1 MCYSLRVKG
10 WAGYLLLA
18 WVGLLLCAGS
28 SVASAQERT
37 LILVVQDARTADPLP
52 GAVAHRG
59 RLHLQT
65 DQYGRCRLPLLPQET
80 DGLHV
85 HLLGYHPAF
94 VAREALLRAPDTL
107 RLQLRPEERQLS
119 GVSVQGTRRTI
130 SVNTVATRLSTERLE
145 RGLGRSLASLLG
157 EVSGVTTLQTGTT
170 TAKPVIHGMY
180 GNRVLIVNQGVRQ
193 SGQQWGDDHAPEVD
207 IESSSNIQVVKGAEA
222 VRYGSEAIAG
232 AVILDQATL
241 PYGEAKL
248 HGSVGTAY
256 ATNGRRTSSSA
267 RLESALPFAPEVA
280 FRLQASYTNA
290 GDRSSARYLLQ
301 NTGVREFNYSA
312 TLGWKHKDFSLEGL
326 FSQYQNK
333 TGLLPSG
340 HLTSREGMVELLERG
355 MPDIFRP
362 FSREIGSPYHDVTH
376 HLGKIKASWHHERLG
391 DFTLQ
396 ASLQKDLREEFAV
409 RRNSAYAH
417 VPTLSLS
424 LSSKQVDGRWHK
436 HYHRWDSEVGV
447 HGEWLD
453 NYSNPGTGFTPPIP
467 NYAQNSYG
475 VHALQKY
482 QDSRLGA
489 EVGLRLDQLA
499 MGVSGVDFLGKAY
512 SGDHRFTNL
521 TYSLGGH
528 VHLGHRWKLTTN
540 FGLAWRAPHVQELYS
555 FGSLH
560 GSAIFV
566 YGDQSLR
573 SERGYKWVTSLSHHD
588 ERFDFDL
595 DGYLHWIDGYIYDE
609 PTREFVRV
617 ITGEYPVF
625 RYRQRDAFFRG
636 LDLDTRYYVLPERLF
651 LRSKGSMIW
660 ANERKTGRYFPYI
673 PALRLSEEVG
683 TRIPELLGGSAELSL
698 GHQFVDRQ
706 SRFDPATDLTDS
718 PAGYHL
724 FGLEA
729 SYTRPLG
736 GRQSLRLTLSAD
748 NLLNTQYKEYTNR
761 ARYYS
766 HDVGRDIR
774 FSLHYKF

>member
-1 MCYSLRVKG
+1 MHLHSLCEGMLRLGRLLAVV
-10 WAGYLLLA
+10 LLL
-18 WVGLLLCAGS
+18 VGVPPQAFAQQRTITLL
-28 SVASAQERT
+28 
-37 LILVVQDARTADPLP
+37 VQDARTREALP
-52 GAVAHRG
+52 ATIVHRG
-59 RLHLQT
+59 KLHLQT
-65 DQYGRCRLPLLPQET
+65 GLDGTCRLPLDPAET

-85 HLLGYHPAF
+85 HLVGYHEG
-94 VAREALLRAPDTL
+94 VVSREALLAAPDTL
-107 RLQLRPEERQLS
+107 RLDLRPEERQLS
-119 GVSVQGTRRTI
+119 GVSVLGERRKV
-130 SVNTVATRLSTERLE
+130 SVNTVARRLSTDRLE
-145 RGLGRSLASLLG
+145 RNLGRSLANLLDD
-157 EVSGVTTLQTGTT
+157 VSGVTTLQTGTT

-180 GNRVLIVNQGVRQ
+180 GTRVLIVNQGVRL

-207 IESSSNIQVVKGAEA
+207 TESSSHVQVIKGAET

-232 AVILDQATL
+232 AVILDQAAL
-241 PYGEAKL
+241 PYGQAGL
-248 HGSVGTAY
+248 HGSVATAF

-301 NTGVREFNYSA
+301 NTGVRELNYSA
-312 TLGWKHKDFSLEGL
+312 ALGWKHRDFTLEGF

-340 HLTSREGMVELLERG
+340 HLTSREGMVALLERG
-355 MPDIFRP
+355 EPATFRP
-362 FSREIGSPYHDVTH
+362 FSREISSPYHDVTH
-376 HLGKIKASWHHERLG
+376 YLGKVKASWRHELLG

-396 ASLQKDLREEFAV
+396 ASLQKDLREEFAI
-409 RRNSAYAH
+409 RRNSTFAH

-424 LSSKQVDGRWHK
+424 LTSKQVDGRWHK
-436 HYHRWDSEVGV
+436 HYHRWDSEVGL

-467 NYAQNSYG
+467 NYAQTSYG
-475 VHALQKY
+475 IHALQKY
-482 QDSRLGA
+482 QDSRIGL
-489 EVGLRLDQLA
+489 ELGLRLDQLA
-499 MGVSGVDFLGKAY
+499 MGVSGVNFLGTAY
-512 SGDHRFTNL
+512 TGSHRFTNF

-528 VHLGHRWKLTTN
+528 VHLGHQWKLTTN

-555 FGSLH
+555 LGSLH

-566 YGDQSLR
+566 YGDRGLR

-588 ERFDFDL
+588 RRWDFEL

-609 PTREFVRV
+609 PTREYVRV

-636 LDLDTRYYVLPERLF
+636 LDLDTRYFVLPERLF
-651 LRSKGSMIW
+651 VRAKGSMIW
-660 ANERKTGRYFPYI
+660 ASERGTGRYFPYI

-683 TRIPELLGGSAELSL
+683 TRLPEILGGQAEISLS
-698 GHQFVDRQ
+698 HRFVDRQ
-706 SRFDPATDLTDS
+706 RRFDPATDLTDS
-718 PAGYHL
+718 PPAYHL

-729 SYTRPLG
+729 SYTRPLK
-736 GRQSLRLTLSAD
+736 GRQSLRLTLSAE

-766 HDVGRDIR
+766 HDTGRDVR
-774 FSLHYKF
+774 LSLHYRF